1 MKNPQVARIFHEIA
15 DLLELSGGNPFRVR
29 AYRRAAMNVE
39 AIPKDVAAMTEEEL
53 RACPGIGK
61 DLAGKIRQFVETGRI
76 DAHEELLK
84 KVPRG
89 LLDILRVPGIGPKTA
104 RLLYEKKGV
113 ESLERLEALAASGEL
128 SGLPGIREKSE
139 ENIRRGI
146 GQLRKGMERSPLGRA
161 LPIAEGI
168 LDRLKRAVPGAR
180 LAVAGSIRR
189 SKETVN
195 DIDILASGKDPAAI
209 MKAFVELPGAAEV
222 IERGTTK
229 SAILTEDGIHVDLRV
244 VAAESFGAALQY
256 FTGSREH
263 NVRLREMAA
272 RRGLK
277 INEYGVFREP
287 DGARL
292 GGREEEDVYKALGLP
307 FIPPELRED
316 AGEIE
321 AAMEGRLPR
330 LVSLADI
337 RGDLHVHTNRSDG
350 AHDLDEIADAAK
362 ARKYAYVAITDHSK
376 GLGVAHGL
384 DERRLREQMGEID
397 AANRKLS
404 GFRILKGIEVD
415 ILGDGSL
422 DLPDA
427 LLSEL
432 DIVVASI
439 HSGFRQSG
447 EQLTKRLVAA
457 IRNPYVSVIGH
468 PTGRLLGEREAYP
481 ADMEAVLS
489 AAAEHGKAME
499 INAYPLRLDL
509 SDAWARA
516 AKRLGVPLAIS
527 TDTHVLDQ
535 LDFMAY
541 GVSIARR
548 AWLGPGDVLNTLSLR
563 DLEKRLAAMRRL
575 SGQGSLPESG
585 NGSS

>member
-104 RLLYEKKGV
+104 RLLYDKKHV
-113 ESLERLEALAASGEL
+113 KSLEELEALAASGGL

-146 GQLRKGMERSPLGRA
+146 GRLRRGMERSPLGRA
-161 LPIAEGI
+161 LPVAEGI
-168 LDRLKRAVPGAR
+168 LERLGRALPGAR

-189 SKETVN
+189 FKETVN
-195 DIDILASGKDPAAI
+195 DIDILASGKDPEAI
-209 MKAFVELPGAAEV
+209 MDAFTGMPGVGEV
-222 IERGTTK
+222 IERGATK
-229 SAILTEDGIHVDLRV
+229 SAVLTDEGIHVDLRV
-244 VAAESFGAALQY
+244 VAGESFGAALQY
-256 FTGSREH
+256 FTGSKEH
-263 NVRLREMAA
+263 NIRLREMAS

-277 INEYGVFREP
+277 INEYGVFREA

-321 AAMEGRLPR
+321 AAMERKLPR
-330 LVSLADI
+330 LVSSADI
-337 RGDLHVHTNRSDG
+337 RGDLHVHTDRSDG
-350 AHDLDEIADAAK
+350 AHGLDEIVEAARG
-362 ARKYAYVAITDHSK
+362 RKYAYVAVTDHSR

-384 DERRLREQMGEID
+384 DEARLREQMREID

-415 ILGDGSL
+415 IRSDGSL
-422 DLPDA
+422 DLPDGI
-427 LLSEL
+427 LSEL

-439 HSGFRQSG
+439 HSGFRQPG

-457 IRNPYVSVIGH
+457 VRNPYVSVIAH

-481 ADMEAVLS
+481 ADMDAVIS
-489 AAAEHGKAME
+489 AAAERGKALE

-516 AKRLGVPLAIS
+516 AKRHGVPLAIS
-527 TDTHVLDQ
+527 TDAHVLDQ
-535 LDFMAY
+535 LDFMEY
-541 GVSIARR
+541 GVAVARR
-548 AWLGPGDVLNTLSLR
+548 AWLSPGDVLNTLSLR
-563 DLEKRLAAMRRL
+563 DLEKRLAAMRRRA
-575 SGQGSLPESG
+575 S
-585 NGSS
+585 